1 MGFDPF
7 APMDDELPVGSL
19 VDTLY
24 RIVRLV
30 GRGGM
35 GEVYEAEDIRL
46 GRSVALKVLRSDL
59 ARQLQADERFLQEAR
74 ILARLRSP
82 FVATV
87 YSIGATEQGKTYI
100 AMEFIDGD

>member
-35 GEVYEAEDIRL
+35 GEVYER
-46 GRSVALKVLRSDL
+46 
-59 ARQLQADERFLQEAR
+59 
-74 ILARLRSP
+74 
-82 FVATV
+82 
-87 YSIGATEQGKTYI
+87 KTF
-100 AMEFIDGD
+100 A

>member
-1 MGFDPF
+1 MALDVF
-7 APMDDELPVGSL
+7 AGMDDELAVASV
-19 VDTLY
+19 VDNMY

-35 GEVYEAEDIRL
+35 GAVYEAEDTRL

-74 ILARLRSP
+74 ILARLRSAR
-82 FVATV
+82 VDAGTC
-87 YSIGATEQGKTYI
+87 ARCL
-100 AMEFIDGD
+100 